1 MIDCLIDCRYS
12 NAGMMP
18 FSPHN
23 SYQRTL
29 PVPHASPSKVGSK
42 LWGSQTPLSKK
53 GMIENRNPEK
63 WCCAVCLYVE
73 NPKDVP
79 ACLVCDAPNYTTKKE
94 YQVKEQCRNCTFLNG
109 QYADECEMCG
119 EQLSSSSLAA
129 ASSKSQVKIMK

>member
-1 MIDCLIDCRYS
+1 ML
-12 NAGMMP
+12 
-18 FSPHN
+18 SPHS

-29 PVPHASPSKVGSK
+29 PVPHASPSKVGSR

-53 GMIENRNPEK
+53 GKIENRNPEK

-73 NPKDVP
+73 NPKDASV
-79 ACLVCDAPNYTTKKE
+79 CLVCDAPNYTTRKE

-119 EQLSSSSLAA
+119 EHLSSASSSS
-129 ASSKSQVKIMK
+129 SSNPQFKIMK